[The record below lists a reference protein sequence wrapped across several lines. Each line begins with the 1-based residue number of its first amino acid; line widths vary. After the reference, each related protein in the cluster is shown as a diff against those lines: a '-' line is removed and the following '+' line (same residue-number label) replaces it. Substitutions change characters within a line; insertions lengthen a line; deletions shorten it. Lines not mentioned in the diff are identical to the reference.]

1 MRVKLAGS
9 GFLSNVVLAR
19 KFSMLY
25 KLCEEQ
31 LSKQVHYDFGL
42 RNILSVLRTCGS
54 VKRASPTESETAILM
69 RVLRDMNVSKLV
81 DQDTEVFMSL
91 LDDLFPG
98 IESKPSSYETLEAKI
113 RAQLDIDNL
122 TDYKPWTTKI
132 LQFHESAQV
141 RHGLMILGPPGVG
154 KVSHFASLPRSHR
167 FCNCLPSMCRQNASR
182 L

>member
-9 GFLSNVVLAR
+9 GFLQNVVLAR

-54 VKRASPTESETAILM
+54 VKRGNPNESETAILM

-81 DQDTEVFMSL
+81 DQDTEVFLSL
-91 LDDLFPG
+91 LNDLFPG
-98 IESKPSSYETLEAKI
+98 VESNPTSYEALESKIRGQLES
-113 RAQLDIDNL
+113 DNL
-122 TDYKPWTTKI
+122 TDYKPWTNKI
-132 LQFHESAQV
+132 LQFHESSLV

-154 KVSHFASLPRSHR
+154 KVS
-167 FCNCLPSMCRQNASR
+167 
-182 L
+182 